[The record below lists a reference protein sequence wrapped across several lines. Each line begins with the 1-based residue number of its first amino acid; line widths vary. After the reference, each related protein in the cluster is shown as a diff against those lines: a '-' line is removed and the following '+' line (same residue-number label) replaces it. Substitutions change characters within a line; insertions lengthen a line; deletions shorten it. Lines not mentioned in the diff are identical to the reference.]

1 MPLELIMQSQQS
13 LELDL
18 IERCLNS
25 YLDSLGISQ
34 IVSLILIDDSAM
46 QELNLRDRGLNKTT
60 DVLSY
65 PLFEPDDIDMPQ
77 VEQLGDVFISLETA
91 LKQALE
97 HNHSLVDEVLVLAA
111 HGITH
116 LRGFDHDSPSNWQI
130 FLTEQKT
137 VLEHKHVLP

>member
-1 MPLELIMQSQQS
+1 MPLELIMQSRQS
-13 LELDL
+13 LELEL
-18 IERCLNS
+18 LEHCLNN
-25 YLDSLGISQ
+25 YLNSLEITQ

-46 QELNLRDRGLNKTT
+46 QELNLRDRGINKTT

-77 VEQLGDVFISLETA
+77 VEQLGDVFISVETA
-91 LKQALE
+91 QRQASE
-97 HNHSLVDEVLVLAA
+97 NSNSLVDEILVLAA

-130 FLTEQKT
+130 FLTEQKA
-137 VLEHKHVLP
+137 VLEHKHET